1 MDTSFFSLLPC
12 DHNNFRVLFVKSNFI
27 VFAQFDIL
35 RISIFAKFA
44 ASRTVP
50 ALTAISK
57 SSAKAIALVRFP
69 NQD

>member
-1 MDTSFFSLLPC
+1 VTIITLEFCSLKVIL
-12 DHNNFRVLFVKSNFI
+12 LF
-27 VFAQFDIL
+27 FAQFDIL
-35 RISIFAKFA
+35 RISIFATFA
-44 ASRTVP
+44 ASRTVS